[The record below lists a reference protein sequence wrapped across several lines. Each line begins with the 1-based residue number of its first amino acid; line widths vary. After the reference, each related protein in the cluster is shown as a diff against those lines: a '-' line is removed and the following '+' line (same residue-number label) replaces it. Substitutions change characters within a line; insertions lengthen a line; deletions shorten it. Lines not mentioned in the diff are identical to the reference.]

1 MMQALVN
8 GRIFGAQGVLTNHAL
23 LFADG
28 RIIDIVREDDA
39 RVRAAA
45 AQRQL
50 HDLQAALLLPGFIDL
65 QVNGGGGV
73 LFNDEPTVA
82 GIRAIG
88 EAHRRH
94 GTTGFLPTLISDDLS
109 VVAQAIAA
117 VREAIAAGVP
127 GVMGI
132 HIEGPYL
139 SQLRKGVHNPALIR
153 RPDADIVALL
163 SGLDNGTTLVTLAP
177 EITTPEALRQLHAR
191 GVVLS
196 AGHSNATYADIST
209 ALKNGLTGFTH
220 LFNAMSQLTGREPG
234 VVGAALH
241 DADSYCGIIVD
252 GHHVDPVVLK
262 IALSAKRHERF
273 MLVTDAM
280 PCAGTQLTSFML
292 QGRRISVQDDYC
304 VDDAGTLAGT
314 ALTMDRAV
322 RNAVALLGLP
332 QATAIRMASEYPAQF
347 LGRGAELGRIAPG
360 CRANLVAVDA
370 ALKVQGTWIDGQLLP

>member
-1 MMQALVN
+1 MTQALVN
-8 GRIFGAQGVLTNHAL
+8 GRIFGPQGPRADHAV
-23 LFADG
+23 LFAAG
-28 RIIDIVREDDA
+28 RIIDIVRDDDP
-39 RVRAAA
+39 RVGAAE
-45 AQRQL
+45 RDRGV
-50 HDLQAALLLPGFIDL
+50 HDLHGALLLPGFIDL

-88 EAHRRH
+88 AAHRRH

-117 VREAIAAGVP
+117 VEEAIAAGVP

-139 SQLRKGVHNPALIR
+139 SQLRKGVHNSALIR

-163 SGLDNGTTLVTLAP
+163 SGLSNGTTLVTLAP
-177 EITTPEALRQLHAR
+177 EVTTPEVLKQLHAR
-191 GVVLS
+191 GIVLS
-196 AGHSNATYADIST
+196 AGHTNATYADIST
-209 ALKNGLTGFTH
+209 ALAHGLTGFTH

-234 VVGAALH
+234 VVGAALN

-252 GHHVDPVVLK
+252 GHHVDPVVLD
-262 IALSAKRHERF
+262 IALRAKRHDRF

-280 PCAGTQLTSFML
+280 PCAGTNLTSFML
-292 QGRRISVQDDYC
+292 QGRRIQVQDDYC

-322 RNAVALLGLP
+322 RNAIALLNLP
-332 QATAIRMASEYPAQF
+332 QATAVRMASEYPAAF
-347 LGRGAELGRIAPG
+347 LGRSAELGRIAPG
-360 CRANLVAVDA
+360 CRANFVAVDA
-370 ALKVQGTWIDGQLLP
+370 ALTVQHTWIDGQLP

>member
-8 GRIFGAQGVLTNHAL
+8 GRIFGPQGLLAEHAVLFTA
-23 LFADG
+23 G
-28 RIIDIVREDDA
+28 RIIDIVREDDP
-39 RVRAAA
+39 RVRAAE
-45 AQRQL
+45 QDREV
-50 HDLQAALLLPGFIDL
+50 HDLHAALLLPGFIDL

-117 VREAIAAGVP
+117 VQEAIATGVP

-139 SQLRKGVHNPALIR
+139 NQLRKGVHNPALIR

-163 SGLDNGTTLVTLAP
+163 SGLSNGTTLVTLAP
-177 EITTPEALRQLHAR
+177 EVTTPEVLKQLHAR

-196 AGHSNATYADIST
+196 AGHTNATYADIST
-209 ALKNGLTGFTH
+209 ALAHGLTGFTH

-234 VVGAALH
+234 VVGAALKN
-241 DADSYCGIIVD
+241 ADSYCGIIVD
-252 GHHVDPVVLK
+252 GHHVDPVVLN
-262 IALSAKRHERF
+262 IALSAKRHDRF

-280 PCAGTQLTSFML
+280 PCAGTDLTSFML
-292 QGRRISVQDDYC
+292 QGRRISVRGDYC

-322 RNAVALLGLP
+322 RNAIALLGLP
-332 QATAIRMASEYPAQF
+332 QATAIRMASQYPADF

-360 CRANLVAVDA
+360 CRANFVAVDA
-370 ALKVQGTWIDGQLLP
+370 ALTVQQTWINGAMLP

>member
-1 MMQALVN
+1 MTQALVN
-8 GRIFGAQGVLTNHAL
+8 GRIFGPQGLLAGHAV

-28 RIIDIVREDDA
+28 RIIDVVREDDP
-39 RVRAAA
+39 RVRAAESDRA
-45 AQRQL
+45 VQ
-50 HDLQAALLLPGFIDL
+50 DLQGALLLPGFIDL

-73 LFNDEPTVA
+73 HFNDEPTVA
-82 GIRAIG
+82 GNRAIG

-117 VREAIAAGVP
+117 VQEAIAAGVP

-132 HIEGPYL
+132 HIEGPFL
-139 SQLRKGVHNPALIR
+139 NQLRKGVHNSALIR

-163 SGLDNGTTLVTLAP
+163 SGLTNGTTLVTLAP
-177 EITTPEALRQLHAR
+177 EVTTPEVLRQLRAR

-196 AGHSNATYADIST
+196 AGHTNATYADIRT
-209 ALKNGLTGFTH
+209 ALKHGLTGFTH

-234 VVGAALH
+234 VVGAALQ
-241 DADSYCGIIVD
+241 DPDSYCGIIVD
-252 GHHVDPVVLK
+252 GHHVDPVVLD
-262 IALSAKRHERF
+262 IALRAKRHDRF

-280 PCAGTQLTSFML
+280 PCAGTDLTSFML
-292 QGRRISVQDDYC
+292 QGRRIHVQDDYC

-322 RNAVALLGLP
+322 CNAVALLGLP
-332 QATAIRMASEYPAQF
+332 QSTAIRMASEYPAAF
-347 LGRGAELGRIAPG
+347 LGRSAELGRIAPG
-360 CRANLVAVDA
+360 CRANFVAVDA
-370 ALKVQGTWIDGQLLP
+370 ALSVLHTWIDGRLPP

>member
-1 MMQALVN
+1 MTQALVN
-8 GRIFGAQGVLTNHAL
+8 GRIFGAQGLLADHAL
-23 LFADG
+23 LLAHG
-28 RIIDIVREDDA
+28 RIIDIVREDDP

-45 AQRQL
+45 AEGQL
-50 HDLQAALLLPGFIDL
+50 HDLHAALLLPGFIDL

-109 VVAQAIAA
+109 VLAQAIAA
-117 VREAIAAGVP
+117 VQEAIAAGVP

-139 SQLRKGVHNPALIR
+139 NQLRKGVHNPALIR

-163 SGLDNGTTLVTLAP
+163 SGLANGTTLVTLAP
-177 EITTPEALRQLHAR
+177 EITTPETLRQLHAR

-196 AGHSNATYADIST
+196 AGHSNASYADIGT
-209 ALKNGLTGFTH
+209 ALKNGVTGFTH

-262 IALSAKRHERF
+262 IALSAKRHDRF

-280 PCAGTQLTSFML
+280 PCAGTDLTSFML
-292 QGRRISVQDDYC
+292 QGRRISVQGDYC
-304 VDDAGTLAGT
+304 VDEAGTLAGT

-347 LGRGAELGRIAPG
+347 LGLGARLGRIAPG
-360 CRANLVAVDA
+360 YRANLVAVDS
-370 ALKVQGTWIDGQLLP
+370 ALNVQATWIDGRMLP

>member
-8 GRIFGAQGVLTNHAL
+8 GRIFGAQGLLADHAL

-39 RVRAAA
+39 RVRAADA
-45 AQRQL
+45 EGQL
-50 HDLQAALLLPGFIDL
+50 HDLHAALLLPGFIDL

-88 EAHRRH
+88 DAHRRH

-109 VVAQAIAA
+109 VLAQAIAA
-117 VREAIAAGVP
+117 VQEAIASGVP

-132 HIEGPYL
+132 HIEGPFL
-139 SQLRKGVHNPALIR
+139 SQLRKGVHNSALIR

-163 SGLDNGTTLVTLAP
+163 SGLTNGTTLVTLAP
-177 EITTPEALRQLHAR
+177 EITTSEALRQLHAR

-196 AGHSNATYADIST
+196 AGHTNATYADIKT
-209 ALKNGLTGFTH
+209 ALKNGVTGFTH

-262 IALSAKRHERF
+262 IALSAKRHDHF

-280 PCAGTQLTSFML
+280 PCAGTDLTSFML
-292 QGRRISVQDDYC
+292 QGRRISVRDDYC

-322 RNAVALLGLP
+322 RNAIALLGLP
-332 QATAIRMASEYPAQF
+332 QATAIRMASEYPARF
-347 LGRGAELGRIAPG
+347 LGRAAELGRIAPG

-370 ALKVQGTWIDGQLLP
+370 ALNVQGTWIDGRMLP